1 MFGNDVDLFVLLLAH
16 NENINCSELFMKTLT
31 GYTSIASIHQFLG
44 NYAASALLPFHA
56 LTGCNITGMFSGKR
70 KEFGRRSF
78 FLKGIIS
85 ISSKTCSIC
94 SKRCGHCR
102 IIQVLLSVV
111 LFKENPKKSNG
122 KFG

>member
-70 KEFGRRSF
+70 KEFWTKKFLSERNNINFIQNLLNLLKAMRSLQNYPSSSLGRIVQR
-78 FLKGIIS
+78 KP
-85 ISSKTCSIC
+85 
-94 SKRCGHCR
+94 
-102 IIQVLLSVV
+102 Q
-111 LFKENPKKSNG
+111 KE
-122 KFG
+122 